1 MIAPDFYN
9 ARQGMTDS
17 EMILLL
23 LLSDGLTDDP
33 MGAFARTVG
42 RIESIMQDND
52 IETPLRLTAAATD
65 GGTIFAVRYA
75 SEDNAPTLYSGPS
88 CIDGQARPSEP
99 AVTVLS

>member
-9 ARQGMTDS
+9 ARQGMMDS

-52 IETPLRLTAAATD
+52 I
-65 GGTIFAVRYA
+65 
-75 SEDNAPTLYSGPS
+75 
-88 CIDGQARPSEP
+88 
-99 AVTVLS
+99 